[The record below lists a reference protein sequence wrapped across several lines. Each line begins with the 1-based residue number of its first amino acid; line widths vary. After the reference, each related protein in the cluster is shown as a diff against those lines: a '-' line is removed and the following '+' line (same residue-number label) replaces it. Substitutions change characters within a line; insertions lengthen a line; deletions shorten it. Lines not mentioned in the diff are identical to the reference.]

1 MVRKLI
7 SDDEWGFFE
16 QFIQAVRHPN
26 GRKPCNHRLVLD
38 GIFWIARTGAPWR
51 DLPEDFGK
59 WSSVYRQFRRWTLA
73 GLWEGILDALNHSG
87 ITPDKLQMVD
97 STVIR
102 AHHHATGSKGGP
114 PKEALGRSRG
124 GFSTKIHLRVNGAGL
139 PMRTGITPGQDSDYT
154 GYDLVMADNLP
165 QPAVLVADR
174 GYDSD
179 KIREDVESR
188 NAVPMIPMRKNRKV
202 RKTVDMTI
210 YTLRNM
216 VERCFNKLKNSRRLA
231 TRYDK
236 TANSFLGFIDIA
248 CIRLWLRHLS
258 T

>member
-1 MVRKLI
+1 MNIGLSAVPALDARRAVGGHPGCLEPREACARQAP
-7 SDDEWGFFE
+7 DDRQHRDQG
-16 QFIQAVRHPN
+16 PPPCG
-26 GRKPCNHRLVLD
+26 GRKR
-38 GIFWIARTGAPWR
+38 GA
-51 DLPEDFGK
+51 
-59 WSSVYRQFRRWTLA
+59 
-73 GLWEGILDALNHSG
+73 
-87 ITPDKLQMVD
+87 
-97 STVIR
+97 
-102 AHHHATGSKGGP
+102 

-139 PMRTGITPGQDSDYT
+139 PMRTEITPGQHSDYT

-174 GYDSD
+174 GYDAD
-179 KIREDVESR
+179 KIREDIESR
-188 NAVPMIPMRKNRKV
+188 NALPMIPMRKNRRV
-202 RKTVDMTI
+202 RKVVDMTI

-236 TANSFLGFIDIA
+236 TADSFLGFIDIA

>member
-1 MVRKLI
+1 MVVGLPPI
-7 SDDEWGFFE
+7 PSLD
-16 QFIQAVRHPN
+16 
-26 GRKPCNHRLVLD
+26 PC
-38 GIFWIARTGAPWR
+38 GA
-51 DLPEDFGK
+51 LG
-59 WSSVYRQFRRWTLA
+59 
-73 GLWEGILDALNHSG
+73 GHSG
-87 ITPDKLQMVD
+87 RFEPFRDHPGQAAD
-97 STVIR
+97 GRQHS
-102 AHHHATGSKGGP
+102 HPGPSSCGGLKRGT

-139 PMRTGITPGQDSDYT
+139 PMRTEITPGQDSDYT